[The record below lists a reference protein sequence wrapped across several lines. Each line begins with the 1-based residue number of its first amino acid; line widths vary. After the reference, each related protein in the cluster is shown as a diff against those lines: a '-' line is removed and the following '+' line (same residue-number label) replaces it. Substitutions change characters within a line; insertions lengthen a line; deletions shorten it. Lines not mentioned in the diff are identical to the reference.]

1 MEKSQKRI
9 RNPETLIKFGR
20 LLRAERER
28 RGLTQ
33 SQASRRVRGLRQAT
47 ISKIERGGD
56 ATLDTL
62 VSYATALGI
71 ELAWVP
77 VGRSS
82 DSINAALSSGA
93 PAGTARST
101 LLEELADLKDDE
113 S

>member
-1 MEKSQKRI
+1 MEKTLKRI
-9 RNPETLIKFGR
+9 RNPEMLIKFGR

-33 SQASRRVRGLRQAT
+33 AQASRRVRGLRQAT

-82 DSINAALSSGA
+82 ESVNAALSLSGA
-93 PAGTARST
+93 AGAARST

>member
-1 MEKSQKRI
+1 MEKTLKRI
-9 RNPETLIKFGR
+9 RNPEMLIKLGR

-33 SQASRRVRGLRQAT
+33 AQASRRVRGLRQAT

-82 DSINAALSSGA
+82 ESVNAALSYSGA
-93 PAGTARST
+93 ARST

>member
-1 MEKSQKRI
+1 MENTLKRI
-9 RNPETLIKFGR
+9 RNPEMLIRLGR

-33 SQASRRVRGLRQAT
+33 AQASRRVRGLRQAT

-82 DSINAALSSGA
+82 ESNTALSSSGVAGA
-93 PAGTARST
+93 ARST

>member
-1 MEKSQKRI
+1 MENPVKRI
-9 RNPETLIKFGR
+9 RNPEILIKLGR
-20 LLRAERER
+20 LLRAQRER

-33 SQASRRVRGLRQAT
+33 AQASRRVRGLRQAT

-77 VGRSS
+77 VGRGCESV
-82 DSINAALSSGA
+82 NAALSSSGA
-93 PAGTARST
+93 AGVGRST
-101 LLEELADLKDDE
+101 LLEELADLNDE
-113 S
+113 ES

>member
-1 MEKSQKRI
+1 M
-9 RNPETLIKFGR
+9 LIKFGR

-33 SQASRRVRGLRQAT
+33 AQASRRVRGLRQAT

-82 DSINAALSSGA
+82 ESVNAARSSSGGA
-93 PAGTARST
+93 AGSARST